1 MMIHKNNTIKVIM
14 WGLLFFLFV
23 NNIVL
28 AQETVKIIEG
38 KVSDKFGNPLS
49 GVMINTEN
57 KRNIGF
63 TDNYGNFTVQVE
75 DNIDKL
81 TFSFLGYKSH
91 EIILNETNIINVIL
105 EEDIT
110 EWDKRIDLGY
120 VSTTKKELTGAASTI
135 SGTKLQ
141 KSPVANLTQS
151 FAGRLSGLSTRETF
165 SELSRTNTMLNV
177 RGRSSNKAT
186 QPLVLIDGLLIDYNP
201 NQTME
206 YISAAEIESVT
217 VLKDA
222 ATQAL
227 YGIQGA
233 NGVIVITTK
242 RGISNGLKIST
253 YLDHSFQ
260 QVTTKPLF
268 YNSWE
273 YAELRNQAILN
284 DFNAEKIANTD
295 AMFPQDVIDKLR
307 SGENRTLFPN
317 NNWYDMYMKDFAMMD
332 RVNFN
337 VMGGNQ
343 KVQFFSNVN
352 LMYQG
357 GQYKTDPKQKKYNPS
372 PYYLWCNFRSNVDVK
387 LNNYLG
393 AFLRLGGNV
402 KREHTPGNNNVAGI
416 YSTIFTVPSYVFG
429 PTTPPVID
437 EETGEILDPGG
448 VVVATDQQRSPVFG
462 ELNRRGYFNH
472 TVTNIAAQFGVNID
486 LDFITEGLDINGV
499 FAYQTNSVGS
509 YSSTQD
515 YARVERIDDFYSLSF
530 RPLGTNIDTPL
541 SIGKGS
547 SFYYHLTYIGKLN
560 YERTFGKHKVTGMAY
575 GLYHNLTKADTAS
588 PWCLP
593 YNRIS
598 SGAEVS
604 YGYNDKYFL
613 KADVGYSGSEQ
624 YPRDNR
630 FTFTPAISAAWI
642 FSEESFMKGINWLD
656 NLKFRGSYGKTGND
670 MCGLNRYSYLDD
682 VTVTPGGF
690 LPYLQYTVN
699 ERNIGNPNISPEIS
713 TKFNLGV
720 DLAFL
725 NLFSFSFDV
734 YKEKM
739 NNMIITAAATIP
751 SYQGIPL
758 SYYPPTNNGIFE
770 NKGCELAVNF
780 AKQINQNTHLSF
792 GGFVDYNK
800 NKVVNI
806 HEPDLGEDYAY
817 RKRTEGYPLGQAWGY
832 LVDYSNGNGFFN
844 TQEELDRYGLSVET
858 EGNFPR
864 LGDLIYKDL
873 NDDKIIDTKDQ
884 APIGKGSLIPI
895 YYGFSGDIKYKSFGL
910 SFLFQGVSGY
920 STITGGL
927 GVWEI
932 YYLNTFSSLHK
943 NAWTQERYENE
954 EKITYPALATQTNTN
969 HKASDFFQFD
979 RSYLRLKNL
988 ELSYTLPN
996 SFSKAIKANSSR
1008 IIFSGQNLFTWDKMK
1023 TNDFGPEGEYNSL
1036 PVYRVYNI
1044 GINID
1049 F

>member
-1 MMIHKNNTIKVIM
+1 MIQKNKISKVIM
-14 WGLLFFLFV
+14 GFLLLFLTNVIF
-23 NNIVL
+23 
-28 AQETVKIIEG
+28 AQQGVKTIEG
-38 KVSDKFGNPLS
+38 KVFDKFENPLG
-49 GVMINTEN
+49 GVMIYVEN
-57 KRNIGF
+57 KNIGL
-63 TDNYGNFTVQVE
+63 TDNYGNFSVRVE
-75 DNIDKL
+75 NNVNQLI
-81 TFSFLGYKSH
+81 FSSLGYKSRT
-91 EIILNETNIINVIL
+91 IVLDDANDINITL
-105 EEDIT
+105 EEDIAQL
-110 EWDKRIDLGY
+110 DNKIDLGY
-120 VSTTKKELTGAASTI
+120 ISITKRELTGAVSTV
-135 SGTKLQ
+135 SGTELQ

-151 FAGRLSGLSTRETF
+151 FAGRLSGLSTREIF

-177 RGRSSNKAT
+177 RGRSCDKPT
-186 QPLVLIDGLLIDYNP
+186 QPLVIIDGLIIDYNP

-206 YISAAEIESVT
+206 YISAAEIESIT
-217 VLKDA
+217 VLKDVSA
-222 ATQAL
+222 QAL

-233 NGVIVITTK
+233 NGVIVVTTK
-242 RGISNGLKIST
+242 RGISNGLKINA

-260 QVTTKPLF
+260 QVTTKPHF

-284 DFNAEKIANTD
+284 DFNAGKIANTE
-295 AMFPQDVIDKLR
+295 AMFSQDVIDNLQK
-307 SGENRTLFPN
+307 GEDRTLFPN

-332 RVNFN
+332 RVNLN
-337 VMGGNQ
+337 VTGGNQ
-343 KVQFFSNVN
+343 QVQFFSNVN
-352 LMYQG
+352 MMYQG
-357 GQYKTDPKQKKYNPS
+357 GQYKTDPQQKKYSPS

-393 AFLRLGGNV
+393 AFLRLGGNI

-416 YSTIFTVPSYVFG
+416 YSTIFTVPSYVYG

-437 EETGEILDPGG
+437 EATGEILDPGG

-472 TVTNIAAQFGVNID
+472 TVTNIAAQFGINVD
-486 LDFITEGLDINGV
+486 LDFITKGLDANGI

-509 YSSTQD
+509 YSATQD
-515 YARVERIDDFYSLSF
+515 YARVERTEDFYSLTF
-530 RPLGTNIDTPL
+530 RSLGTNMDTPL
-541 SIGKGS
+541 GIGKGS
-547 SFYYHLTYIGKLN
+547 SYYYHLTYVGKLN
-560 YERTFGKHKVTGMAY
+560 YNRTFGKHKITGMAY
-575 GLYHNLTKADTAS
+575 GLFHDLTKADLAS

-593 YNRIS
+593 YKRIS
-598 SGAEVS
+598 SGIEVA
-604 YGYNDKYFL
+604 YGYNNKYFL
-613 KADVGYSGSEQ
+613 KVDAGYSGSEQ
-624 YPRDNR
+624 YPPDNR
-630 FTFTPAISAAWI
+630 FTFTPAVSAAWI
-642 FSEESFMKGINWLD
+642 ISEESFMNNINWL
-656 NLKFRGSYGKTGND
+656 NYLKLRGSYGKTGND
-670 MCGLNRYSYLDD
+670 ISGLNRFSYLDD
-682 VTVTPGGF
+682 VIVTQGGF
-690 LPYLQYTVN
+690 LPYLQYTIQ
-699 ERNIGNPNISPEIS
+699 ERNIGNPHISPEIS
-713 TKFNLGV
+713 TKFNVGIDFAL
-720 DLAFL
+720 L

-739 NNMIITAAATIP
+739 NNMVVNAASSIP

-758 SYYPPTNNGIFE
+758 NYYPMTNDGIFE
-770 NKGCELAVNF
+770 NKGYELTINF
-780 AKQINQNTHLSF
+780 AKQMNKNTRLSL
-792 GGFVDYNK
+792 GGFLDYNK
-800 NKVVNI
+800 NTVINI
-806 HEPDLGEDYAY
+806 HEADLGEDFAY

-844 TQEELDRYGLSVET
+844 TQDDLQTYGLSVET

-873 NDDKIIDTKDQ
+873 NGDKIIDVKDQ
-884 APIGKGSLIPI
+884 APIGKGSLTPI

-932 YYLNTFSSLHK
+932 YYLNTFSALHK
-943 NAWTQERYENE
+943 NAWTKEKYEND
-954 EKITYPALATQTNTN
+954 EKITYPALSTQANTN

-988 ELSYTLPN
+988 ELSYQLPA

-1008 IIFSGQNLFTWDKMK
+1008 ISLSGQNLFTWDKMK

-1036 PVYRVYNI
+1036 PVYRVYSI